1 VSQHIGVTSQSPID
15 VVDRLRYG
23 LDLTSRDKGEAVLQD
38 LLEGAGRSIVFGVI
52 GIGLMAVGY
61 VLVDLLTPGKLKD
74 LIFVERNPNASLL
87 LAANQLGIAAIV
99 FTAIFTSYDSFGEG
113 LASTVLFGL
122 VGIGIMGLAFLV
134 LDWMTPGKLGDVIC
148 TPDRHGGAM
157 VSAASHFGA
166 ALIVCACIS

>member
-1 VSQHIGVTSQSPID
+1 M
-15 VVDRLRYG
+15 
-23 LDLTSRDKGEAVLQD
+23 LQD